1 MTHPTTI
8 ADPRTIAE
16 EYLAVW
22 NEDDADR
29 RRRMLAEG
37 WSAEARYVDP
47 LMAGDGREGVAGMID
62 AVRGRFPGHGFVL
75 RGAADGHGAFV
86 RFSWT
91 LGGPDGARV
100 AGGTDVVRL
109 DGEGRIAE
117 VVGFLDA

>member
-1 MTHPTTI
+1 MTHLKTI

-29 RRRMLAEG
+29 RRRMIAEG
-37 WSAEARYVDP
+37 WSTEPRYVDP
-47 LMAGDGREGVAGMID
+47 LMAGDGREGVANMIE

-75 RGAADGHGAFV
+75 KGAADGHGLFV

-91 LGGPDGARV
+91 LEDQDGVRV
-100 AGGTDVVRL
+100 VGGTDMARL